1 MLFYNK
7 YYISVQDLCM
17 YNNKNHK
24 LSQKSVNEGLVNLS
38 DYFQGIGRKTLETT
52 QAMTILGE
60 NGYKDIPSF
69 LRGLQGGE
77 SNAMTAGK
85 ALLETGYNIAS
96 TLLPFYAGDVAVT
109 KLLNKT
115 NPRINPK
122 TLQKLPFEPP
132 VKGSPGLLKSM
143 GLGIAGTYGAEGVM
157 SVLENLKGDLAIY
170 KDYLSDYNKDLNAI
184 LELYPKNQ
192 DIKIL
197 VDLMKRIGFEGLQKL
212 EAAKTKAANSNKRYK
227 IAIKGEANIGS
238 YLHNFLSG
246 AAGGAAAT
254 KTWQGA
260 LVSGLGDMAYDIG
273 KDVYHNTQDADYKAT
288 AYAAELVEKVESMAN
303 QLDKY
308 DRSFADQLRN
318 SSIQFEAWF
327 RKNIYKVSK
336 NKWNPDAWRDYLQK
350 NVFNKKDELEEVADT
365 YQMDEYLR
373 LKKLNKDI

>member
-38 DYFQGIGRKTLETT
+38 DYFQGVGRKTLETT

-122 TLQKLPFEPP
+122 TLKKLPFEPP

-143 GLGIAGTYGAEGVM
+143 GLGLAGTYGAEGVM

-170 KDYLSDYNKDLNAI
+170 KDYLGDYNKDLNAI

-197 VDLMKRIGFEGLQKL
+197 VDLMKRKGFEGLQKL

-318 SSIQFEAWF
+318 SSMQFEAWF

>member
-1 MLFYNK
+1 
-7 YYISVQDLCM
+7 M

-288 AYAAELVEKVESMAN
+288 AYAAELAEKAESMAN

-308 DRSFADQLRN
+308 DKEFADELRKRVGE
-318 SSIQFEAWF
+318 FEAWF
-327 RKNIYKVSK
+327 RKNIYKVSE
-336 NKWNPDAWRDYLQK
+336 NKLNPDYWRNYLQQ
-350 NVFNKKDELEEVADT
+350 NVFNKKDELEEDLES
-365 YQMDEYLR
+365 DYLQQYINSY
-373 LKKLNKDI
+373 KEKSKL

>member
-143 GLGIAGTYGAEGVM
+143 GLGLAGTYGAEGVM

-197 VDLMKRIGFEGLQKL
+197 VDLMKRKGFEGLQKL

-260 LVSGLGDMAYDIG
+260 LISGLGDMAYDIG

-318 SSIQFEAWF
+318 SSMQFEAWF

-373 LKKLNKDI
+373 LKKINKDI

>member
-1 MLFYNK
+1 
-7 YYISVQDLCM
+7 M

-60 NGYKDIPSF
+60 NGYKDVPSF
-69 LRGLQGGE
+69 LKGLQSGE

-85 ALLETGYNIAS
+85 SLLETGYNIGS

-132 VKGSPGLLKSM
+132 VKGSPGLLKSL

-197 VDLMKRIGFEGLQKL
+197 VDLMKRIGLQGLQKL
-212 EAAKTKAANSNKRYK
+212 EAAKAKVANSNKRYK

-254 KTWQGA
+254 KSWQGA

-288 AYAAELVEKVESMAN
+288 AYAAELAEKAESMAN

-318 SSIQFEAWF
+318 SSLQFEAWF

-365 YQMDEYLR
+365 YQMDEYLK
-373 LKKLNKDI
+373 LEKSKKGI

>member
-197 VDLMKRIGFEGLQKL
+197 VDLMKRKGFEGLQKL

-260 LVSGLGDMAYDIG
+260 LISGLGDMAYDIG

>member
-170 KDYLSDYNKDLNAI
+170 KDYLGDYNKDLNAI

-197 VDLMKRIGFEGLQKL
+197 VDLMKRKGFEGLQKL

-260 LVSGLGDMAYDIG
+260 LISGLGDMAYDIG

-288 AYAAELVEKVESMAN
+288 AYAAELAEKAESMAN

-308 DRSFADQLRN
+308 DKEFADELRKRVGE
-318 SSIQFEAWF
+318 FEAWF
-327 RKNIYKVSK
+327 RKNIYKVSE
-336 NKWNPDAWRDYLQK
+336 NKLNPDYWRNYLQQ
-350 NVFNKKDELEEVADT
+350 NVFNKKDELDELGES
-365 YQMDEYLR
+365 YFMDEYINAQ
-373 LKKLNKDI
+373 KGKL

>member
-1 MLFYNK
+1 
-7 YYISVQDLCM
+7 M
-17 YNNKNHK
+17 YNNKNYK
-24 LSQKSVNEGLVNLS
+24 LSQKSFSEGIANLS
-38 DYFQGIGRKTLETT
+38 DYFQGVGRKTLETT

-60 NGYKDIPSF
+60 NGYKDVPSF
-69 LRGLQGGE
+69 LRGLQSGE

-85 ALLETGYNIAS
+85 SLLETGYNIAS
-96 TLLPFYAGDVAVT
+96 TMLPFYAGDVAVT
-109 KLLNKT
+109 KILNKT

-132 VKGSPGLLKSM
+132 VKGSPGLLKSL

-197 VDLMKRIGFEGLQKL
+197 VDLMKRKGFEGLQKL
-212 EAAKTKAANSNKRYK
+212 EAAKAKVASNKRYK

-238 YLHNFLSG
+238 YFHNFLSG

-273 KDVYHNTQDADYKAT
+273 KDVYHNFQDADYKAT
-288 AYAAELVEKVESMAN
+288 AYAAELVEKAESMAN

-318 SSIQFEAWF
+318 SSLQFEAWF

-365 YQMDEYLR
+365 YQMDEYLK
-373 LKKLNKDI
+373 LEKSKKGI

>member
-197 VDLMKRIGFEGLQKL
+197 VDLMKRIGSQGLQKL
-212 EAAKTKAANSNKRYK
+212 EAAKAKVANTNNRYK

-260 LVSGLGDMAYDIG
+260 LISGLGDMAYDIG

-288 AYAAELVEKVESMAN
+288 AYAAELAEKAESMAN

-308 DRSFADQLRN
+308 DKEFADELRKRVGE
-318 SSIQFEAWF
+318 FEAWF
-327 RKNIYKVSK
+327 RKNIYKVSE
-336 NKWNPDAWRDYLQK
+336 NKLNPDYWRNYLQQ
-350 NVFNKKDELEEVADT
+350 NVFNKKDELEEDLES
-365 YQMDEYLR
+365 DYLQQYINSY
-373 LKKLNKDI
+373 KEKSKL

>member
-170 KDYLSDYNKDLNAI
+170 KDYLGDYNKDLNAI

-197 VDLMKRIGFEGLQKL
+197 VDLMKRKGFEGLQKL

-254 KTWQGA
+254 KSWQGA

-288 AYAAELVEKVESMAN
+288 AYAAELAEKAESMAN

-318 SSIQFEAWF
+318 SSMQFEAWF

-373 LKKLNKDI
+373 LKKINKDI

>member
-170 KDYLSDYNKDLNAI
+170 KDYLGDYNKDLNAI

-197 VDLMKRIGFEGLQKL
+197 VDLMKRKGFEGLQKL

-254 KTWQGA
+254 KSWQGA

-288 AYAAELVEKVESMAN
+288 AYAAELAEKAESMAN

-308 DRSFADQLRN
+308 DKEFADELRKRVGE
-318 SSIQFEAWF
+318 FEAWF
-327 RKNIYKVSK
+327 RKNIYKVSE
-336 NKWNPDAWRDYLQK
+336 NKLNPDYWRNYLQQ
-350 NVFNKKDELEEVADT
+350 NVFNKKDELDELGES
-365 YQMDEYLR
+365 YFMDEYINAQ
-373 LKKLNKDI
+373 KGKL

>member
-1 MLFYNK
+1 
-7 YYISVQDLCM
+7 M

-197 VDLMKRIGFEGLQKL
+197 VDLMKRIGSQGLQKL
-212 EAAKTKAANSNKRYK
+212 EAAKAKVANTNNRYK

-288 AYAAELVEKVESMAN
+288 AYAAELAEKAESMAN

-308 DRSFADQLRN
+308 DKEFADELRKRVGE
-318 SSIQFEAWF
+318 FEAWF
-327 RKNIYKVSK
+327 RKNIYKVSE
-336 NKWNPDAWRDYLQK
+336 NKLNPDYWRNYLQQ
-350 NVFNKKDELEEVADT
+350 NVFNKKDELEEDLES
-365 YQMDEYLR
+365 DYLQQYINSY
-373 LKKLNKDI
+373 KEKSKL

>member
-96 TLLPFYAGDVAVT
+96 TLLPFYAGDMAVT

-143 GLGIAGTYGAEGVM
+143 GLGLAGTYGAEGVM

-170 KDYLSDYNKDLNAI
+170 KDYLGDYNKDLNAI

-197 VDLMKRIGFEGLQKL
+197 VDLMKRIGSQGLQKL
-212 EAAKTKAANSNKRYK
+212 EAAKAKVANTNNRYK

-254 KTWQGA
+254 KSWQGA

-273 KDVYHNTQDADYKAT
+273 KDVYHNLQDADYKAT
-288 AYAAELVEKVESMAN
+288 AYAAELVEKAESMAN

-308 DRSFADQLRN
+308 DKEFADEIRSTTQ
-318 SSIQFEAWF
+318 QFEAWF
-327 RKNIYKVSK
+327 RKNIYKVSQ
-336 NKWNPDAWRDYLQK
+336 NKWNPDSWRNYLQK
-350 NVFNKKDELEEVADT
+350 NVFNKKDELEEDLES
-365 YQMDEYLR
+365 DYLQQYINSY
-373 LKKLNKDI
+373 KEKSKL

>member
-170 KDYLSDYNKDLNAI
+170 KDYLGDYNKDLNAI

-197 VDLMKRIGFEGLQKL
+197 VDLMKRKGFEGLQKL

-288 AYAAELVEKVESMAN
+288 AYAAELAEKAESMAN

-308 DRSFADQLRN
+308 DKEFADELRKRVGE
-318 SSIQFEAWF
+318 FEAWF
-327 RKNIYKVSK
+327 RKNIYKVSE
-336 NKWNPDAWRDYLQK
+336 NKLNPDYWRNYLQQ
-350 NVFNKKDELEEVADT
+350 NVFNKKDELDELGES
-365 YQMDEYLR
+365 YFMDEYINAQ
-373 LKKLNKDI
+373 KGKL